1 MNHRRTTDKLVDI
14 AATTFTEGL
23 GYNRRLSE
31 AAIGLLQTVAS
42 HPGHKDQQPSTST
55 TSRETTN
62 TSSSSISSQTQ
73 QNRNS
78 ENGPFSFPH
87 LLHFIGITI
96 PVSTIL
102 SWMPRNDFTKEIRDI
117 AHELED
123 SARHTIHHI
132 LSGLSPTHSRTK
144 FHDLPSDVQAWACH
158 FFHTQI
164 ADLRL
169 NTDSPRNCAFI
180 NGLLADRWNMVVGIM
195 NERPQPF
202 PSVSSDDPS
211 SCTI

>member
-1 MNHRRTTDKLVDI
+1 MNHRRTTNKLVDI
-14 AATTFTEGL
+14 AGTTFTEGL

-31 AAIGLLQTVAS
+31 AAIDLLQTVAS
-42 HPGHKDQQPSTST
+42 HSGHKDQQPSTST
-55 TSRETTN
+55 TSRETTSTGN
-62 TSSSSISSQTQ
+62 NSSSSHQSQNT
-73 QNRNS
+73 

-102 SWMPRNDFTKEIRDI
+102 SWMPRKDFIKEIRDI

-132 LSGLSPTHSRTK
+132 LSGLSPTHSRIK
-144 FHDLPSDVQAWACH
+144 FHDLPPDVQAWACH

-164 ADLRL
+164 ADLHL

-180 NGLLADRWNMVVGIM
+180 NGLLADRWNMVVSIM

-202 PSVSSDDPS
+202 PSVSSDVPS